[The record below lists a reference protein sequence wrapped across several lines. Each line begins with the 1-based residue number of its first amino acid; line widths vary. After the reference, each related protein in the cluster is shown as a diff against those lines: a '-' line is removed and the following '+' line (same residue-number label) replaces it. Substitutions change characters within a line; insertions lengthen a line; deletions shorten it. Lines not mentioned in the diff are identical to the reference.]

1 MVDRRPQSNYQNFA
15 KGMSNPVPSLR
26 GPQARPGPYAAAQAH
41 EQKSTSSASAS
52 GAKGMVTAPPATG
65 NGQASLS
72 SKLYQPTFQAPQSGG
87 HKAIAKSMAKGISNY

>member
-1 MVDRRPQSNYQNFA
+1 MVDRRPQSNYHNFA
-15 KGMSNPVPSLR
+15 KGLSHPVPSLR
-26 GPQARPGPYAAAQAH
+26 GPQARPYPAAQAH
-41 EQKSTSSASAS
+41 EQKSTSSASAA

-87 HKAIAKSMAKGISNY
+87 HKAIAKGMAKGISNY